1 MRYNFRMTSRVRAS
15 FSVITVSAA
24 LVLAAACGS
33 SSEAP
38 APAAEPAQAPAA
50 APAAESPAAVLTIIE
65 PGEGSSSGHIDYF
78 RWSAFEGADG
88 YRMRLNAVTDGRLIW
103 ESPVLTTP
111 EAELPNTIA
120 LEPESYVWQV
130 TALQGGTTVAQSA
143 PARFSVTP

>member
-1 MRYNFRMTSRVRAS
+1 MTSRARTSISLV
-15 FSVITVSAA
+15 TVSAA
-24 LVLAAACGS
+24 LVLAAACGGS
-33 SSEAP
+33 SSTP

-50 APAAESPAAVLTIIE
+50 KSPAAALTVIE

-78 RWSAFEGADG
+78 RWSAVEGADG
-88 YRMRLNAVTDGRLIW
+88 YRMRLNAMTDGRLIW

>member
-1 MRYNFRMTSRVRAS
+1 MTSRARTS
-15 FSVITVSAA
+15 FSVIAVSAV
-24 LVLAAACGS
+24 LVLAAACGGS
-33 SSEAP
+33 PDTP
-38 APAAEPAQAPAA
+38 APSAAPAQAPAT
-50 APAAESPAAVLTIIE
+50 APAAESPAAALTIIE

-78 RWSAFEGADG
+78 RWSAVEGADG

-103 ESPVLTTP
+103 ESPVLATP

-130 TALQGGTTVAQSA
+130 TALRGETTLAQSA

>member
-1 MRYNFRMTSRVRAS
+1 MLNAWVLSLIICSTTPLPDGGYCETRAVDYALSREQCK
-15 FSVITVSAA
+15 AA
-24 LVLAAACGS
+24 L
-33 SSEAP
+33 
-38 APAAEPAQAPAA
+38 AAEPAQAPAVK
-50 APAAESPAAVLTIIE
+50 SPAAALTVIE

-78 RWSAFEGADG
+78 RWSAVEGADG
-88 YRMRLNAVTDGRLIW
+88 YRMRLNAMTDGRLIW